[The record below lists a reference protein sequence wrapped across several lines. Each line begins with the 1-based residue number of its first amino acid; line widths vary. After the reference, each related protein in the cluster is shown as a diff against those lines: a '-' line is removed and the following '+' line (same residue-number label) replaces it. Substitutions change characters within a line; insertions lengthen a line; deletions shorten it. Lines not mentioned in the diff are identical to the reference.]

1 MINGLWGKS
10 FFDNATRTFI
20 FKLHNNTLGIN
31 ARISHFVA
39 NQSRTC
45 TFCNLTRNP
54 DPDVDETVLHLF
66 FQCRSTEPIVLG
78 LQRWAINNEQQ
89 YQIIRRKTFFGVYS
103 TENTSKNVIM
113 QIVAA
118 LIKKYIWD
126 CKTRFT
132 IPDLES
138 GKDFI
143 RYEMDRITS
152 QSSKIYKAY
161 FASDLNFIGD
171 F

>member
-1 MINGLWGKS
+1 M
-10 FFDNATRTFI
+10 
-20 FKLHNNTLGIN
+20 
-31 ARISHFVA
+31 
-39 NQSRTC
+39 
-45 TFCNLTRNP
+45 
-54 DPDVDETVLHLF
+54 
-66 FQCRSTEPIVLG
+66 
-78 LQRWAINNEQQ
+78 
-89 YQIIRRKTFFGVYS
+89 
-103 TENTSKNVIM
+103 ENTSKNVVL

-126 CKTRFT
+126 CKTRFP

>member
-1 MINGLWGKS
+1 MSRSELTCVPVDAFPATYSWAKIVLSFMRSQRGL
-10 FFDNATRTFI
+10 A
-20 FKLHNNTLGIN
+20 
-31 ARISHFVA
+31 
-39 NQSRTC
+39 
-45 TFCNLTRNP
+45 
-54 DPDVDETVLHLF
+54 LF
-66 FQCRSTEPIVLG
+66 SSTEPIVLG
-78 LQRWAINNEQQ
+78 LQRWAIENEQQ
-89 YQIIRRKTFFGVYS
+89 FQTVSRKNFFGVYN
-103 TENTSKNVIM
+103 TENTYKNVIL

-126 CKTRFT
+126 CKTRFSL
-132 IPDLES
+132 PDLES

-143 RYEMDRITS
+143 RYEMDRIIS

>member
-1 MINGLWGKS
+1 
-10 FFDNATRTFI
+10 
-20 FKLHNNTLGIN
+20 
-31 ARISHFVA
+31 
-39 NQSRTC
+39 
-45 TFCNLTRNP
+45 
-54 DPDVDETVLHLF
+54 
-66 FQCRSTEPIVLG
+66 VLG
-78 LQRWAINNEQQ
+78 LQSWAINNEQQ
-89 YQIIRRKTFFGVYS
+89 YQTVSRKNYFGVYG

-126 CKTRFT
+126 CKTRFA

-143 RYEMDRITS
+143 RYEMDRIIS
-152 QSSKIYKAY
+152 QSSKMYKAY